1 MVAQLTLGEFVLSRA
16 PRLPGRF
23 FVSHACTKGDFHD

>member
-16 PRLPGRF
+16 PRIAWAF
-23 FVSHACTKGDFHD
+23 FRVSKFLKGDFHD

>member
-1 MVAQLTLGEFVLSRA
+1 MVVAQLTLGEFVLSRA

-23 FVSHACTKGDFHD
+23 FVSQKMGNQK